1 MIVPCCTV
9 CQTGRYINS
18 ETFVCAHGDDHEVVD
33 TRTMQKIPP
42 ARKRGATQPQGPAH
56 ITQPRAE
63 LAEPDARS
71 LGWQRRLLASWLEG
85 KALSLE
91 DNRAVQVAFR
101 RGSSLTG
108 DGGYAKACR
117 IYAKR
122 VGAALAAAAAVI
134 REPVTDEE
142 WEAS

>member
-1 MIVPCCTV
+1 MIVPCCAV
-9 CQTGRYINS
+9 CQTGRYINT
-18 ETFVCAHGDDHEVVD
+18 ETFVCAQGDDHEVFD

-42 ARKRGATQPQGPAH
+42 ARKRGEPQPQGPAH

-63 LAEPDARS
+63 LAPPDARS
-71 LGWQRRLLASWLEG
+71 PDWQRRLLATWLEG
-85 KALSLE
+85 KAKSLE
-91 DNRAVQVAFR
+91 DNRAVQHAYR
-101 RGSSLTG
+101 RGSVLTG
-108 DGGYAKACR
+108 DSGYAKACR

-122 VGAALAAAAAVI
+122 VGAALAAAAAAI